1 MAIKTMDVKGSFK
14 DTYMKES
21 IDKKAMQAAQ
31 KRWNDIAKP
40 VGSLGALEDV
50 IIRLAGITK
59 NSNPVIDKRAVIV
72 ACADNGIVAQGVAQ
86 TPGEITA
93 VMASFIA
100 EGRSSVC
107 IMAKAANTDVITVDM
122 GMFSRLPEAKILDRR
137 LGDGTK
143 DMSICPAMSLEQA
156 KRGVETGIEL
166 VGQLKQEGYQI
177 IATGEMGIGNTTSS
191 SAVAAALLD
200 LKVEDVTGRGVGLTD
215 EGLLR
220 KINAIKKAIEINKP
234 DKADGLDVL
243 SKLGG
248 FDIAAL
254 CGVFL
259 GGERHGVPILID
271 GFISSVSALLAY
283 RLSPSARDFMI
294 ASHLSAEPAAR
305 KILDELELSPLI
317 DARFRL
323 GEGTGAVA
331 ALPLID
337 MGLAVYRDLMTYED
351 IGM

>member
-1 MAIKTMDVKGSFK
+1 
-14 DTYMKES
+14 MKRE
-21 IDKKAMQAAQ
+21 IDKEAMQEA
-31 KRWNDIAKP
+31 KRHWDDIAKP
-40 VGSLGALEDV
+40 LGSLGVLEDLIV
-50 IIRLAGITK
+50 RLAGMTG
-59 NSNPVIDKRAVIV
+59 NSNPVVDKRAVIV
-72 ACADNGIVAQGVAQ
+72 ACADNGVLAQGVAM

-93 VMASFIA
+93 VMAGFIA
-100 EGRSSVC
+100 AGRSSVC
-107 IMAKAANTDVITVDM
+107 IMAKKAKADVITVDM
-122 GMFSRLPEAKILDRR
+122 GMFSSLPEAEILDRR
-137 LGDGTK
+137 LGYGTN
-143 DMSICPAMSLEQA
+143 DISMGPAMTLAQA
-156 KRGVETGIEL
+156 KQGIETGIEL
-166 VGQLKQEGYQI
+166 VGQLKKDGYQI

-200 LKVEDVTGRGVGLTD
+200 LEVEDVTGRGVGLTD

-220 KINAIKKAIEINKP
+220 KINAIKKALEINIP
-234 DKADGLDVL
+234 DKKDALDIL

-259 GGERHGVPILID
+259 GGEIHGVPIIID

-283 RLSPSARDFMI
+283 RHSPSARDFMI
-294 ASHLSAEPAAR
+294 ASHLSAEPAAK
-305 KILDELELSPLI
+305 KILQELELSALI

-331 ALPLID
+331 LLPLID
-337 MGLAVYRDLMTYED
+337 MGLAVYRDLMTYKD